1 MKLII
6 HTLGEII
13 FRMIDGIALGCGL
26 LCNLQQKA
34 AAPFNGDADL
44 DEGLTCTQPRS
55 LQSTI
60 SRAKPSRS

>member
-1 MKLII
+1 
-6 HTLGEII
+6 
-13 FRMIDGIALGCGL
+13 MIDGIALGCGL

-44 DEGLTCTQPRS
+44 DEGITCTHPRS